1 MAGSAELEVEAKF
14 LVRDLPA
21 LEARLVALGA
31 ALTGERVLESNLRF
45 DTPAREL
52 SAGSRALRLRM
63 DRVARL
69 TYKGPARAGAEVNE
83 RQEIEFTVSDFGA
96 ARRLLK
102 ALGFE
107 VSAMYEKYRTTYR
120 LRELEIVLDELPY
133 GYFVEIEGPG
143 AGAIRR
149 AADEL
154 GLRWETRSELSYLAL
169 FERLR
174 ANGLKAIGLSFEELG
189 GVPIKPAALGLDYA
203 D

>member
-1 MAGSAELEVEAKF
+1 MAGSAERELEAKF
-14 LVRDLPA
+14 LVRDPGA
-21 LEARLVALGA
+21 IEARLVALGA
-31 ALTGERVLESNLRF
+31 KLTGERVFESNLRF

-52 SAGSRALRLRM
+52 TAAGRALRLRM
-63 DRVARL
+63 DREARM

-83 RQEIEFTVSDFGA
+83 RQEIEFVVSDLGA

-107 VSAMYEKYRTTYR
+107 VSAMYEKYRTTYH
-120 LRELEIVLDELPY
+120 LRDLEVVLDELPY
-133 GYFVEIEGPG
+133 GNFVEIEGPG

-154 GLRWETRSELSYLAL
+154 MLRWDTRSELSYLAL

-174 ANGLKAIGLSFEELG
+174 AGGLAAVVLSFEALAGME
-189 GVPIKPAALGLDYA
+189 IKPAQLGLDYA